1 MSPRYEGKPTLIG
14 TPSAPCRRRI
24 SAQSSTDSTLPAS
37 GRGVSPNPTV
47 RGQSGTV
54 VDTAE
59 LEGRLSDHSQFGSDL
74 DGGTA
79 DAADL
84 EQPTFPPR
92 DRDEEHGELPELP
105 HPRPLRGVVATRAGS
120 RLPRAEVLLF
130 RAEAEDEEHRAS
142 LGRRAVSGRRH
153 HCRRRSPRSRS
164 GCRRAPVAV
173 IPTTAKPGSTC
184 APTGFRPLT
193 F

>member
-14 TPSAPCRRRI
+14 TPSTPCRRRI

-79 DAADL
+79 DAAGL
-84 EQPTFPPR
+84 EQPTLPPR
-92 DRDEEHGELPELP
+92 DRDEEHGELRELP
-105 HPRPLRGVVATRAGS
+105 HPRLLRGVVASRAGS
-120 RLPRAEVLLF
+120 GLPRAELLLF

-142 LGRRAVSGRRH
+142 VGRRAVPPPPAPPPPGGRHASGRNAVEH
-153 HCRRRSPRSRS
+153 
-164 GCRRAPVAV
+164 PVDV
-173 IPTTAKPGSTC
+173 HPDDSQT
-184 APTGFRPLT
+184 RL
-193 F
+193 